1 MVPIFWQRKGAFKSL
16 RTVGFVF
23 SLSTLGQ
30 QHRVQM
36 LQSLRDA
43 VPLVTQAIAS
53 SIAPP
58 LDPGQ
63 LQSALKC
70 FEAWIPNLP
79 SRCAAPS
86 VIPLLLPT
94 HPPPDSSDITPIL
107 PSLFALLDPAAPT
120 FHPVV
125 SAVLAVL
132 SSTAFADGAGA
143 ATLTVP
149 LLQWCAQAG
158 PPIVS
163 CAHRD
168 GPDETASAL
177 CRLLAGLGD
186 HSTAYLAENLHEQL
200 VQAFLRLVLSF
211 SALPGSYGVDEE
223 ESERV
228 LGFWYLFQEALWRS
242 SSARARLSREK
253 EMWALAK
260 AVYAELVAVL
270 RNKVRWPTPPSGWAK
285 GAPLF
290 PPALLDVR
298 RAEMDKKGVVADQ
311 VERFQVYVVC
321 VGSFEAPTADERRS
335 YRRDVGDTLINA

>member
-1 MVPIFWQRKGAFKSL
+1 
-16 RTVGFVF
+16 
-23 SLSTLGQ
+23 
-30 QHRVQM
+30 M

-79 SRCAAPS
+79 SRYAPLRS
-86 VIPLLLPT
+86 LSPSPSPSWTSSCL
-94 HPPPDSSDITPIL
+94 SSDITPIL

-120 FHPVV
+120 FQPVV

-143 ATLTVP
+143 ATLTEP

-163 CAHRD
+163 AAHRD

-186 HSTAYLAENLHEQL
+186 HSTTYLAENLHAPL

-211 SALPGSYGVDEE
+211 SALPGSYGADEE
-223 ESERV
+223 ESERM
-228 LGFWYLFQEALWRS
+228 LGFWYLFQEALWTVEFPPDS
-242 SSARARLSREK
+242 EAAREK

-270 RNKVRWPTPPSGWAK
+270 RNKVRWPMPPSGWAK
-285 GAPLF
+285 GAPLS
-290 PPALLDVR
+290 ALVPDVR
-298 RAEMDKKGVVADQ
+298 TGRNG
-311 VERFQVYVVC
+311 
-321 VGSFEAPTADERRS
+321 
-335 YRRDVGDTLINA
+335 

>member
-1 MVPIFWQRKGAFKSL
+1 
-16 RTVGFVF
+16 
-23 SLSTLGQ
+23 
-30 QHRVQM
+30 M

-43 VPLVTQAIAS
+43 VPVVTQAIAS

-58 LDPGQ
+58 VDPARLGQ

-79 SRCAAPS
+79 SRYASAVATS
-86 VIPLLLPT
+86 PLL
-94 HPPPDSSDITPIL
+94 SSTPSCLYSDVTPIL

-120 FHPVV
+120 FQPVV

-132 SSTAFADGAGA
+132 SSTAFEDGAGA

-163 CAHRD
+163 TAHRD

-186 HSTAYLAENLHEQL
+186 HSTVYLAENLHAPL

-211 SALPGSYGVDEE
+211 TALPGSYGVDEE
-223 ESERV
+223 ESERM
-228 LGFWYLFQEALWRS
+228 LGFWYLFQEAFWMVEFPPES
-242 SSARARLSREK
+242 GAAREK

-270 RNKVRWPTPPSGWAK
+270 RTKVRWPTPPSGWAK
-285 GAPLF
+285 GARLSPL
-290 PPALLDVR
+290 ALDVR
-298 RAEMDKKGVVADQ
+298 RKETDKMFADQ
-311 VERFQVYVVC
+311 VERFQVYVRLRWLFG
-321 VGSFEAPTADERRS
+321 GSHS
-335 YRRDVGDTLINA
+335 

>member
-1 MVPIFWQRKGAFKSL
+1 
-16 RTVGFVF
+16 
-23 SLSTLGQ
+23 
-30 QHRVQM
+30 M

-186 HSTAYLAENLHEQL
+186 HSTAYLAEHLHETL
-200 VQAFLRLVLSF
+200 VQAFLRLALSF
-211 SALPGSYGVDEE
+211 TALPGSYGVDEE

-228 LGFWYLFQEALWRS
+228 LGFWYLFQEALWS
-242 SSARARLSREK
+242 VEFGDQTREK
-253 EMWALAK
+253 EMWELAK

-285 GAPLF
+285 GAPL
-290 PPALLDVR
+290 PPPR
-298 RAEMDKKGVVADQ
+298 SSRCSRKG
-311 VERFQVYVVC
+311 RN
-321 VGSFEAPTADERRS
+321 G
-335 YRRDVGDTLINA
+335 